1 VFRSGISYQQLQTGP
16 VKSPSLNVVWLKTI
30 LLVLTCSLV
39 NGCGSDGNIQQPLV
53 MVEQR
58 PLLVEVIPVATAPK
72 TLSAEVAELLKPEVE
87 PRSEADPVLDQV
99 VLDLNLS
106 AEILATGDD
115 GVGTLQLDM
124 NRLPDL
130 FEQPEKQAK
139 TSFHVELLR
148 NDNFPHVTKTIDG
161 LNLTIERRLGG

>member
-1 VFRSGISYQQLQTGP
+1 MQ
-16 VKSPSLNVVWLKTI
+16 SPSLNAAWLKTI
-30 LLVLTCSLV
+30 LLVLSCSALSS
-39 NGCGSDGNIQQPLV
+39 CGNSVGNSQQPLAS
-53 MVEQR
+53 MKQR
-58 PLLVEVIPVATAPK
+58 PLLVDVIPVATAPK
-72 TLSAEVAELLKPEVE
+72 TLSAEVEELLKPEVE
-87 PRSEADPVLDQV
+87 PRSEADPVLEQV

-124 NRLPDL
+124 NKLPDL
-130 FEQPEKQAK
+130 FDQPEKEAK